1 MEKDIENYLTNSINE
16 MKTDNI
22 FRLDYKE
29 QSLKGNLKFYS
40 WKNKMLQKLG
50 NDAKNRVFTL
60 YSLKSVSTNINY
72 FLKQFFS

>member
-22 FRLDYKE
+22 FRFDYKE

-50 NDAKNRVFTL
+50 NDAKIF
-60 YSLKSVSTNINY
+60 K
-72 FLKQFFS
+72 